1 MSDATN
7 RLPYCF
13 FSSFSGLKTPLLFVF
28 ALVNLFFSNTSIA
41 QETNS
46 PLSFYGIGEINT
58 EGTAINAVSGGLG
71 VANSNGIYINNLN
84 PATLA
89 RNRYTVFEMGVNM
102 ESKAMQNNERRSNTF
117 GGALAPI
124 TLAFPMSPKWSMSLS
139 LRPVSSIT
147 YGTFSSHKL
156 KITGEDSII
165 TAYSGSGGLNKA
177 VISNGYKVS
186 KDMYIGLETGLLF
199 GVINKDISTQNLT
212 DSQNYLVKLADRTN
226 YSGFQWKLGYLWRP
240 KISKNYFLN
249 IGATAELSQNVN
261 VTRSIEMQTY
271 SASGISKLN
280 ADTLYRNPDLTTTL
294 PSTYRIGVA
303 LERPGKLNVSLDY
316 SMTKWNEFKNTEGK
330 NDNLSNS
337 YKVAIGA
344 EYIPDFEA
352 LNGYFKHVMYR
363 AGASYTQTPYSYA
376 NGAKLN
382 DMNVSVGASFP
393 LRNISYLNLS
403 LVAGKRGTLATNGV
417 EEQYT
422 KIVVGFTLGDFY
434 WFRKPKID

>member
-28 ALVNLFFSNTSIA
+28 ALVNFFFSSTSIA

-46 PLSFYGIGEINT
+46 PLSYHGIGEVT
-58 EGTAINAVSGGLG
+58 SEGTAINAVSGGLG

-84 PATLA
+84 PATIA

-102 ESKAMQNNERRSNTF
+102 ESKAMQNTERRSNTF

-124 TLAFPMSPKWSMSLS
+124 SLAFPMSPKWTMSIS
-139 LRPVSSIT
+139 LRPVSSVT

-156 KITGEDSII
+156 KIDGKDSVI
-165 TAYSGSGGLNKA
+165 TSYSGSGGLNKA
-177 VISNGYKVS
+177 VISNGYRVA
-186 KDMYIGLETGLLF
+186 KDMYLGLETGLLF
-199 GVINKDISTQNLT
+199 GVVNKDISTQNLT
-212 DSQNYLVKLADRTN
+212 DSQNYLIKLADRTN
-226 YSGFQWKLGYLWRP
+226 YSGFHWKLGYLWRP

-249 IGATAELSQNVN
+249 IGATAELSQKVN
-261 VTRSIEMQTY
+261 VTRSVEMQTF

-280 ADTLYRNPDLTTTL
+280 ADTLSRNPDLTTTL

-316 SMTKWNEFKNTEGK
+316 SMTKWNEFKDTEDK

-337 YKVAIGA
+337 YKVAVGA
-344 EYIPDFEA
+344 EYIPNFEA

-363 AGASYTQTPYSYA
+363 AGASYTQTPYSYS
-376 NGAKLN
+376 NGAKLT

-393 LRNISYLNLS
+393 LRNISYLNVS
-403 LVAGKRGTLATNGV
+403 LVTGKRGTLATNGV